1 MLKTALLLFTGTVT
15 LASCVKEGE
24 TPALPDKTDIS
35 VRFTAPI
42 RTEGDQAVFS
52 FEVANNGETAI
63 CFKDFLAM
71 PWGSFI
77 DPETGQSYSEKIQV
91 DQFSGPQIDGP
102 GTIIRVDPGMTHQIT
117 QRTESI
123 NDLLAPSA
131 SGYAEYTPGRK
142 LAIALNI
149 GVFPC
154 SYTQQSDAVMAG
166 DIFFTDV
173 IVSPTFAFD

>member
-1 MLKTALLLFTGTVT
+1 MLRSVILPLTGAVA

-24 TPALPDKTDIS
+24 IPTLPDKTDIA
-35 VRFTAPI
+35 VRFTAPVI
-42 RTEGDQAVFS
+42 TEGDRAVFS

-63 CFKDFLAM
+63 CFKDFLQM
-71 PWGSFI
+71 PFASFI
-77 DPETGQSYSEKIQV
+77 DPETGQSYSGKIEV
-91 DQFSGPQIDGP
+91 DAFFGPQVDGP

-123 NDLLAPSA
+123 NDLLAPSEA
-131 SGYAEYTPGRK
+131 GFAEYTPGRE
-142 LAIALNI
+142 LALAMSI

-154 SYTQQSDAVMAG
+154 SYTQESDAIMAG

-173 IVSPTFAFD
+173 IFSPTFAFD